1 MLDEKRTAYTRGR
14 VKASFNHS
22 KMENISNNGDFK
34 LKIKQVKMQTRRK
47 QNKRKPMD
55 EKSKQKISECPG

>member
-1 MLDEKRTAYTRGR
+1 MRDR
-14 VKASFNHS
+14 VKISFIHS
-22 KMENISNNGDFK
+22 KMESISNNGNVK

>member
-1 MLDEKRTAYTRGR
+1 
-14 VKASFNHS
+14 
-22 KMENISNNGDFK
+22 MESISNNGNVK